1 MRTIDLETWPRRVHF
16 NFFKDMEMPH
26 FNLTANVD
34 ITAFYP
40 AVKQNKSTFTVAVLF
55 ILARAANRIPEFR
68 LRIEGDQL
76 VEYEVVHP
84 STTIL
89 ADEDRFSFCFFEY
102 AEDFSVFSVHAMER
116 IERVKSNLVLEDP
129 PEVDKYLFMT
139 SIPWVSFTSMM
150 HPIGLNPADSVPR
163 ICWGKFFWQGDRLLM
178 PLGVQAHHAVM
189 DGIHMGRYF
198 IEVQQYLDQPA
209 DVLGLS

>member
-16 NFFKDMEMPH
+16 NFYKDMDMPH

-40 AVKQNKSTFTVAVLF
+40 IVKQRKLSFTVALLYL
-55 ILARAANRIPEFR
+55 LARAANEIFEFR

-89 ADEDRFSFCFFEY
+89 INDDIFSFCLFEY
-102 AEDFSVFSVHAMER
+102 VENFSEFSIKAAEQ
-116 IERVKSNLVLEDP
+116 IEYVKSNLMLEDEP
-129 PEVDKYLFMT
+129 DVNKYLFMT

-150 HPIGLNPADSVPR
+150 HPISLNPADSVPR
-163 ICWGKFFWQGDRLLM
+163 ICWGKFFKEGETMKM

-198 IEVQQYLDQPA
+198 IRVQEYLDQPE
-209 DVLGLS
+209 DVLV

>member
-1 MRTIDLETWPRRVHF
+1 MRIIDLETWPRRVHF
-16 NFFKDMEMPH
+16 NFFKNMDMPH

-40 AVKQNKSTFTVAVLF
+40 LVKQRQLSFTVAIIY
-55 ILARAANRIPEFR
+55 ILSRAANEIQEFR
-68 LRIEGDQL
+68 LRIEGDQ
-76 VEYEVVHP
+76 VVDYEVVHP

-89 ADEDRFSFCFFEY
+89 IEDDIFSFSFFEY
-102 AEDFSVFSVHAMER
+102 TEDFSEFAEKAAER
-116 IERVKSNLVLEDP
+116 IEYVKSNLILEDEP
-129 PEVDKYLFMT
+129 DVNKYLFMT

-150 HPIGLNPADSVPR
+150 HPIHLSPADSVPR
-163 ICWGKFFWQGDRLLM
+163 ICWGKFFKEGESMKM

-198 IEVQQYLDQPA
+198 IKVQEYLDQPE
-209 DVLGLS
+209 GILSE